1 MGSMSEERVGVIAH
15 YYSKIGVA
23 VVEVTGDS
31 LSVGETLRF
40 RGSTTDF
47 TQLLESMEIEHQKVP
62 KAGKGSSVGIKVVD
76 RVRPGD
82 LVYRV
87 S

>member
-1 MGSMSEERVGVIAH
+1 MSEERVGVVAH
-15 YYSKIGVA
+15 YYTQISVA
-23 VVEVTGDS
+23 VVDVTGDS

-47 TQLLESMEIEHQKVP
+47 TQPLESMEVEHQKVP
-62 KAGKGSSVGIKVVD
+62 KAEKGASVGIKVAD

>member
-1 MGSMSEERVGVIAH
+1 MSEERVGIVTH
-15 YYSKIGVA
+15 YYSKISVA
-23 VVEVTGDS
+23 VVEVTSDS
-31 LSVGETLRF
+31 LSAGETLRF

-47 TQLLESMEIEHQKVP
+47 TQLLESMEIEHEKVP
-62 KAGKGSSVGIKVVD
+62 KAEKGSSVGIKVAD

>member
-1 MGSMSEERVGVIAH
+1 VSSMSEERVGVIAH

-47 TQLLESMEIEHQKVP
+47 TQLLESMEIEHQKVS
-62 KAGKGSSVGIKVVD
+62 KAEKGSSVGIKVVD

>member
-1 MGSMSEERVGVIAH
+1 MTEKEVGEIFS

-23 VVEVTGDS
+23 AVKLTGVLKKGDK
-31 LSVGETLRF
+31 VRI

-47 TQLLESMEIEHQKVP
+47 EQIVESMQIEHKSVVSA
-62 KAGKGSSVGIKVVD
+62 KKGDDLGIKVVD

-82 LVYRV
+82 KIYKV
-87 S
+87 